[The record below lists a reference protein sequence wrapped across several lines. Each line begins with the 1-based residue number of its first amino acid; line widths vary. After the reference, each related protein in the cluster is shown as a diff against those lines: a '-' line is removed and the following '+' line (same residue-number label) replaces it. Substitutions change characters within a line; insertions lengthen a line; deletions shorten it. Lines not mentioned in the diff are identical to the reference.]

1 MNEIDTQLTQVLLQI
16 VITAIVPAI
25 SGFVVMWIR
34 AQMAKVRMQL
44 TAEQR
49 QYADAVIRNLIAA
62 AEQYDLAGLVKRSGA
77 QKKAWVVGQAQT
89 MLDSAG
95 IHWEAQTIADL
106 VEAKI
111 LEGAARSWPELPSP
125 EPVDTE

>member
-1 MNEIDTQLTQVLLQI
+1 MNEVDTQLTQVLLQI
-16 VITAIVPAI
+16 VITVIAPAI
-25 SGFVVMWIR
+25 GAFVVMWLR

-111 LEGAARSWPELPSP
+111 LEGAARAWPEFPYP